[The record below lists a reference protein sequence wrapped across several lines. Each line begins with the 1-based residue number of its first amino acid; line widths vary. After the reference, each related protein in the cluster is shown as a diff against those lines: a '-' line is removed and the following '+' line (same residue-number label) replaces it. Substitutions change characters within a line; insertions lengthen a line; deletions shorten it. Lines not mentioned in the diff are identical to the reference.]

1 MVDDGTDTDVFD
13 AVPAGSWWRRY
24 WRRPSAD
31 RYPRRRGHYY
41 GAAGVVLVFVGLFG
55 VGAGLGLFVGA
66 PALPSLSL
74 AHPKPSGPAAGAMAR
89 STPTRIEIP
98 SIGVSAPI
106 MTVGLASDG
115 TIGTP
120 PLGNSNLAAWYAGGP
135 APGEMG
141 PAIIVGHVDGPN
153 GESVFYKLDKLKP
166 GETVQ
171 MDLADHKTARFSIYS
186 VEYYPKGKF
195 PGTRVYDDY
204 SRPGLRIIT
213 CGGAFLGGST
223 GYADNIVV
231 YASLLIRG

>member
-1 MVDDGTDTDVFD
+1 MPADDNTVVFDTVVSD
-13 AVPAGSWWRRY
+13 AVPHQPWWRRSA
-24 WRRPSAD
+24 RRHPK
-31 RYPRRRGHYY
+31 RHGHSY
-41 GAAGVVLVFVGLFG
+41 AVAGVVLVFVGLFG

-74 AHPKPSGPAAGAMAR
+74 AHARPSGPAADAMAR

-106 MTVGLASDG
+106 MTVGLAADG

-120 PLGNSNLAAWYAGGP
+120 PLDNSNLAAWYSGGP
-135 APGEMG
+135 APGELG

-153 GESVFYKLDKLKP
+153 GESVFYKLGTLKP
-166 GETVQ
+166 GETVT
-171 MDLADHKTARFSIYS
+171 MALADHRTAQFSIYS
-186 VEYYPKGKF
+186 VEYYPKDKF

-231 YASLLIRG
+231 YATLNVRG

>member
-1 MVDDGTDTDVFD
+1 VTRAVSEPGRDDDTVEL
-13 AVPAGSWWRRY
+13 
-24 WRRPSAD
+24 
-31 RYPRRRGHYY
+31 
-41 GAAGVVLVFVGLFG
+41 AAITHRERVRFRLRSLRSGRTYALIGGLLVFFGLFG

-66 PALPSLSL
+66 PALPGLSA
-74 AHPKPSGPAAGAMAR
+74 AHTAPTGPAATAMGR
-89 STPTRIEIP
+89 STPTRILIP

-120 PLGNSNLAAWYAGGP
+120 PLDDNNLAAWYSGGP
-135 APGEMG
+135 SPGEMG
-141 PAIIVGHVDGPN
+141 PAIIVGHVDGPR
-153 GESVFYKLDKLKP
+153 GESVFYHLGKLKP

-171 MDLADHKTARFSIYS
+171 LNLADHKIATFSIYS

-195 PGTRVYDDY
+195 PGDRVYGDY

-231 YASLLIRG
+231 YATLKVRA